1 MEYTQPLPQ
10 TGQVR
15 EADESCCN
23 LSGAEAWGSLNLL
36 LPYGVYAKPP
46 QGSQCVVLPLGE
58 GERLNLGCPVFP
70 QGLEPGEI
78 KLQSAGGSYL
88 ILKNDG
94 TIRLGGQ
101 VVQEEL

>member
-1 MEYTQPLPQ
+1 MSKSQPLAQ
-10 TGQVR
+10 TGRVT
-15 EADESCCN
+15 EADETYCN
-23 LSGAEAWGSLNLL
+23 LSGAEAWGSLRLV
-36 LPYGVYAKPP
+36 LPYGIYTKPP
-46 QGSQCVVLPLGE
+46 EGSACVVLTAGE
-58 GERLNLGCPVFP
+58 QERLNLGCFVSP

-101 VVQEEL
+101 VVQEEQ

>member
-58 GERLNLGCPVFP
+58 GERLNLAAPFP
-70 QGLEPGEI
+70 PRGWSRGKSSCKAPGGAI
-78 KLQSAGGSYL
+78 
-88 ILKNDG
+88 
-94 TIRLGGQ
+94 
-101 VVQEEL
+101 

>member
-1 MEYTQPLPQ
+1 MSKLQPLAQ
-10 TGQVR
+10 TGRVT
-15 EADESCCN
+15 EADETCCN
-23 LSGAEAWGSLNLL
+23 LSGAEVWGNLRL
-36 LPYGVYAKPP
+36 VLPYGIYTKPP
-46 QGSQCVVLPLGE
+46 EGSACVVLTAWE
-58 GERLNLGCPVFP
+58 QERLNLGCFVSP

-101 VVQEEL
+101 VVQEEQ

>member
-36 LPYGVYAKPP
+36 LPYASTPNRPRGAAAWCCLW
-46 QGSQCVVLPLGE
+46 GRGN
-58 GERLNLGCPVFP
+58 G
-70 QGLEPGEI
+70 
-78 KLQSAGGSYL
+78 
-88 ILKNDG
+88 
-94 TIRLGGQ
+94 
-101 VVQEEL
+101 

>member
-1 MEYTQPLPQ
+1 MEYSQPLAQ
-10 TGQVR
+10 TGRVR
-15 EADESCCN
+15 EADQTCCN
-23 LSGAEAWGSLNLL
+23 LSGAEAWGSLDLL
-36 LPYGVYAKPP
+36 LPYGVSVKPP
-46 QGSQCVVLPLGE
+46 EGSRCVVLPLEE
-58 GERLNLGCPVFP
+58 GQRVNLGCPVSP